1 MHNACKSKHLN
12 KCLLQKLEKK
22 LKFKAFIPFK
32 TKSPKAIDYPSYTDY
47 MEMSLVIV
55 TLEEIV
61 NTRRWLV

>member
-32 TKSPKAIDYPSYTDY
+32 TKPPKAIDYPSNTYY
-47 MEMSLVIV
+47 IEMSLLIV
-55 TLEEIV
+55 TREEIV
-61 NTRRWLV
+61 NTRRWLL